1 MACVS
6 AALSV
11 TGLSAVAGMMSGAGL
26 VSAVPGLS
34 NVMSVAGGGILS
46 SASGA
51 LGSVA
56 GSVIPGSTGFG
67 DIASVAAGLGITNP
81 LGGAVSALSN
91 LSGAA
96 PSLAGIGSGVLGGA
110 LNGSVGSSFVSS
122 LGSGSFLSAMGSHTG
137 DLFGSGPLQMAQTFG
152 AADAFSGISSSL
164 AGSIVDA
171 GSLNFGASISSLTQ
185 TFPLSGNFGNYLGGA
200 FPNNLSMVTNGLSS
214 LTGSVGSLPSL
225 GMDLGNLGSAFNL
238 GDIANF
244 GNPGQVVGKLLSTG
258 GAGITGIGDALATV
272 GIDANMIPNLSSS
285 DFNGAMT
292 EALGMVTDPGQI
304 AYAQRLLGSN
314 VPGMTSLADFA
325 NFEQVMANSFDDI
338 PYDNFDQFRE
348 QLQSVNLGSLST
360 PGQLGNLV
368 TNLSLPD
375 LNIIS
380 DTDFPIAPGA
390 LTELTNTYL
399 GGSGHHGAITTGDLM
414 GTVGGVGLGNPKTRT
429 GNTYDYANTMDYLNS
444 QGKLTD
450 IKARYSE
457 LVAAVSGPDYLD
469 TGDYSTATSIIDPYT
484 SIPYA
489 TLDNF
494 AEEKMVQIDS
504 ALQTLASD
512 SSVSGALG
520 TLQSSWT
527 TMQKKVYDE
536 KEFASRT
543 DLQLE
548 LRNNSKDNAYYFG
561 TQLEDRVKSAD
572 KTSIIEGMFDSAVV
586 FNNDGYGE
594 YWDAYTQERKN
605 QQLLSDYG
613 IKWRAEYQEEI

>member
-6 AALSV
+6 APMTV
-11 TGLSAVAGMMSGAGL
+11 TGLSAVSGMMKGAGL
-26 VSAVPGLS
+26 VNAVPGLN
-34 NVMSVAGGGILS
+34 NVMSSAGGGMLS
-46 SASGA
+46 SVSSAI
-51 LGSVA
+51 GSVS

-67 DIASVAAGLGITNP
+67 DIASVAASLGITNP
-81 LGGAVSALSN
+81 LGGTVNPLSN

-96 PSLAGIGSGVLGGA
+96 PSLSSIGGGIAGGA
-110 LNGSVGSSFVSS
+110 LNGMVGSSFASQ
-122 LGSGSFLSAMGSHTG
+122 LGSGSFIGALGGHAGN
-137 DLFGSGPLQMAQTFG
+137 LFGSGPLQMAQTFS

-171 GSLNFGASISSLTQ
+171 GSLNFGASISSITSV
-185 TFPLSGNFGNYLGGA
+185 FPVGGDFGNYLGGA
-200 FPNNLSMVTNGLSS
+200 FPNNMSMVTNGLSS
-214 LTGSVGSLPSL
+214 LTGSVGNLPSL

-244 GNPGQVVGKLLSTG
+244 GNPGQVVSKLLSTG

-285 DFNGAMT
+285 DFNEAMT

-314 VPGMTSLADFA
+314 VPGMTSLADFT

-348 QLQSVNLGSLST
+348 QLQNINLGSLST

-380 DTDFPIAPGA
+380 DTDFPIAPDA

-399 GGSGHHGAITTGDLM
+399 GGSGQYGAITTGDLM
-414 GTVGGVGLGNPKTRT
+414 GTVGGVGIGNPKTRT
-429 GNTYDYANTMDYLNS
+429 GNAYDYANTMDYLNS

-457 LVAAVSGPDYLD
+457 LVTAVTTPDYLD
-469 TGDYSTATSIIDPYT
+469 TLDYATATVVTDPYT
-484 SIPYA
+484 MTSYA

-494 AEEKMVQIDS
+494 AEEKMVQIDN
-504 ALQTLASD
+504 ALAALASD

-520 TLQSSWT
+520 NLQSSWNN
-527 TMQKKVYDE
+527 MQKKTYDE
-536 KEFASRT
+536 KVFASRT
-543 DLQLE
+543 DLQLD

-561 TQLEDRVKSAD
+561 TQLEDRVRSAD

-605 QQLLSDYG
+605 QQLMSDYG
-613 IKWRAEYQEEI
+613 VKWRAEYQEEI